1 MKASKL
7 IESLQARIEM
17 YGDCDVA
24 YWEDGS
30 EVDLEVNDVFAD
42 GDVPTIY
49 ITNSLAYEKF
59 GLPQG

>member
-7 IESLQARIEM
+7 VESLQARIDM
-17 YGDCDVA
+17 YGDCEVA

-42 GDVPTIY
+42 EEASTIY
-49 ITNSLAYEKF
+49 ITNSLAYEKL